1 MTRITIASSCPP
13 LVLSLHFPVP
23 SAAAEKELEALRAV
37 LAELQTSPILEQ
49 FTNVWEEIGLE
60 ESHRQ
65 DRRETIRLHLHN
77 LLEEMVQ
84 EEGALRNKLM
94 DSISSCS
101 AELLELC
108 EQLSIPSEMVSVC
121 MSSCPSPS
129 KR

>member
-1 MTRITIASSCPP
+1 MNLYLAVYPSLSSRLPNFTCT
-13 LVLSLHFPVP
+13 VP
-23 SAAAEKELEALRAV
+23 SAAAEKELDALRAV

-49 FTNVWEEIGLE
+49 FTSVWEEIGLE

-65 DRRETIRLHLHN
+65 DRRETIRQHLHN

-84 EEGALRNKLM
+84 EEEALRTKLM

-108 EQLSIPSEMVSVC
+108 EQLSVPKELVSVC
-121 MSSCPSPS
+121 V
-129 KR
+129 